1 MGFPLLGRQVA
12 RRGTSYHV
20 CHFQS
25 PATSGLS
32 GGLYGKLSSWLN
44 PGGDFIGWQLNWH
57 NSNDLLLQ
65 FL

>member
-20 CHFQS
+20 CHFQG

-44 PGGDFIGWQLNWH
+44 PGGDFIGW
-57 NSNDLLLQ
+57 
-65 FL
+65 